1 MNSLRSVPF
10 SSTTDSRGF
19 TYLGKL
25 ELHHWRASARPTARQ
40 DNLPPLPNDA
50 MNEATA
56 TKKRK
61 SDEAA
66 ASNHPKRPRLEVTE
80 AYVNSQRNDIGGR
93 IQSQG
98 GSMHLANTYNTG
110 GGDVHFNSMCLD
122 AFKRNDTLDLF
133 CKLIFGA

>member
-1 MNSLRSVPF
+1 
-10 SSTTDSRGF
+10 
-19 TYLGKL
+19 
-25 ELHHWRASARPTARQ
+25 
-40 DNLPPLPNDA
+40 

-61 SDEAA
+61 SDKAA
-66 ASNHPKRPRLEVTE
+66 ASNHPTRPRLEVTE

-110 GGDVHFNSMCLD
+110 GGDVHFNSMCLH
-122 AFKRNDTLDLF
+122 ALKRNDTVDLF
-133 CKLIFGA
+133 LS

>member
-1 MNSLRSVPF
+1 MN
-10 SSTTDSRGF
+10 
-19 TYLGKL
+19 K
-25 ELHHWRASARPTARQ
+25 
-40 DNLPPLPNDA
+40 A
-50 MNEATA
+50 MA

-61 SDEAA
+61 SDGAA
-66 ASNHPKRPRLEVTE
+66 ARNHPKRPRLEVTE

-93 IQSQG
+93 IQSKG

-133 CKLIFGA
+133 LS

>member
-1 MNSLRSVPF
+1 
-10 SSTTDSRGF
+10 
-19 TYLGKL
+19 
-25 ELHHWRASARPTARQ
+25 
-40 DNLPPLPNDA
+40 

-56 TKKRK
+56 TKERK

-66 ASNHPKRPRLEVTE
+66 ARNLPKRPRLEVME

-98 GSMHLANTYNTG
+98 GSIHLANTYITG

-122 AFKRNDTLDLF
+122 ASKRGDILDLLF
-133 CKLIFGA
+133 KPIFGA

>member
-1 MNSLRSVPF
+1 MN
-10 SSTTDSRGF
+10 
-19 TYLGKL
+19 K
-25 ELHHWRASARPTARQ
+25 
-40 DNLPPLPNDA
+40 
-50 MNEATA
+50 ATA

-66 ASNHPKRPRLEVTE
+66 ARNHPKQPRLEVTE

-122 AFKRNDTLDLF
+122 ASKRGDTLDLF
-133 CKLIFGA
+133 FRLIFGA